1 MLKQILSEMYID
13 PDLLAELSEEQ
24 KQILFFKM
32 RQEQIRRWKE
42 REAAADKVSA
52 KKPLPKKASKKS
64 VQWKLGADNDVWVWV
79 MGEHPSDKSYAAI
92 CEEIQAQR
100 AKRLANEQGKETRET
115 DCAVT
120 QSLQPQPE
128 VLGETEVQGN
138 NKNTVEEQ
146 KEEARKNTAGT
157 IGKSQELKKE
167 ARDVHQML
175 ADCQMRKS
183 GFSQMKGGHRRNS
196 REETTVQLKAIPQS
210 HVPQSHACSEK
221 TLQKSDENEPEWQE
235 SLRKSKA
242 ADEKRRSLA
251 RQARDDYR
259 RLSLQGAH
267 RGKQADISKNAT
279 AGDRRPLQYPPLP
292 PKPKLLPPVTT
303 NGRAVRKEGIQ
314 RTISSS
320 AEESIIRWFKEEQFP
335 LRAGYQKNTDTIAPW
350 FHGILT
356 SRKAEELLSK
366 TVPGSFLVR
375 VSEKIKGYVLSYQ
388 SAEGCK
394 HFLIDASSDSYS
406 FLGVDQLQHSTL
418 ADLVDYHKD
427 EPITS
432 MGKELLLYPCGQE
445 DHEPDYI
452 SLFE

>member
-24 KQILFFKM
+24 KQILFYKM

-42 REAAADKVSA
+42 REAAADKVSG
-52 KKPLPKKASKKS
+52 KKPLPKKASTKS

-100 AKRLANEQGKETRET
+100 AKRL
-115 DCAVT
+115 D
-120 QSLQPQPE
+120 
-128 VLGETEVQGN
+128 
-138 NKNTVEEQ
+138 
-146 KEEARKNTAGT
+146 
-157 IGKSQELKKE
+157 SQLRMESLKKLR
-167 ARDVHQML
+167 RDYSPAEGNTTKPQML
-175 ADCQMRKS
+175 
-183 GFSQMKGGHRRNS
+183 
-196 REETTVQLKAIPQS
+196 RE
-210 HVPQSHACSEK
+210 SEV
-221 TLQKSDENEPEWQE
+221 
-235 SLRKSKA
+235 RKSKA

-259 RLSLQGAH
+259 RLSLQGAR

-292 PKPKLLPPVTT
+292 PKPKLPPPVMA
-303 NGRAVRKEGIQ
+303 NGGAIQ
-314 RTISSS
+314 RTISNS
-320 AEESIIRWFKEEQFP
+320 AEESIIKWFKEEQFP
-335 LRAGYQKNTDTIAPW
+335 LRAGYQKTTDTIAPW

-375 VSEKIKGYVLSYQ
+375 VSEKIKGYALSYR

>member
-1 MLKQILSEMYID
+1 MLKQILSDMYID

-32 RQEQIRRWKE
+32 RQEQIRRWEE
-42 REAAADKVSA
+42 REAAAERASV
-52 KKPLPKKASKKS
+52 KKPPPRKANGKS
-64 VQWKLGADNDVWVWV
+64 VTWKLGADNDVWVWV

-100 AKRLANEQGKETRET
+100 TKRLMREQGKEGRESDSSVTR
-115 DCAVT
+115 
-120 QSLQPQPE
+120 SLHPE
-128 VLGETEVQGN
+128 PGVLGETDLHGI
-138 NKNTVEEQ
+138 KKTTAEEK
-146 KEEARKNTAGT
+146 KENGRKNTAATTGR
-157 IGKSQELKKE
+157 SQELTKMKE
-167 ARDVHQML
+167 AQ
-175 ADCQMRKS
+175 
-183 GFSQMKGGHRRNS
+183 RRNS
-196 REETTVQLKAIPQS
+196 GEETTAPQEA
-210 HVPQSHACSEK
+210 VPQSQPSSESRR
-221 TLQKSDENEPEWQE
+221 TPQKSDENEPEWQE

-259 RLSLQGAH
+259 RLSLQGIH
-267 RGKQADISKNAT
+267 RGKQADISKGAS

-292 PKPKLLPPVTT
+292 PKPKLVPPAMA
-303 NGRAVRKEGIQ
+303 NGRAIRKEGIQ
-314 RTISSS
+314 RTISNSTQ
-320 AEESIIRWFKEEQFP
+320 ESIVKWFKEEQFP
-335 LRAGYQKNTDTIAPW
+335 LRAGYEKSTDVIAPW

-356 SRKAEELLSK
+356 SKKAEELLNK

-375 VSEKIKGYVLSYQ
+375 VSEKIKGYVLSYR
-388 SAEGCK
+388 SVEGCK

-432 MGKELLLYPCGQE
+432 LGKELLLYPCGQE
-445 DHEPDYI
+445 AQEPDYI

>member
-1 MLKQILSEMYID
+1 MLKQILSDMYID

-32 RQEQIRRWKE
+32 RQEQIRRWEE
-42 REAAADKVSA
+42 REAVMDKASA
-52 KKPLPKKASKKS
+52 KKPLPRKDNGKS
-64 VQWKLGADNDVWVWV
+64 VTWKLGADNDVWVWV

-100 AKRLANEQGKETRET
+100 AKRLEREQGEEGRET
-115 DCAVT
+115 DSSVT
-120 QSLQPQPE
+120 WSLHPQPGA
-128 VLGETEVQGN
+128 LGETDLHR
-138 NKNTVEEQ
+138 NKKSTVEEK
-146 KEEARKNTAGT
+146 KEDGRKTAAAT
-157 IGKSQELKKE
+157 TGKSQELTKVKE
-167 ARDVHQML
+167 AQ
-175 ADCQMRKS
+175 
-183 GFSQMKGGHRRNS
+183 RRNS
-196 REETTVQLKAIPQS
+196 GEETAAPQETIPQS
-210 HVPQSHACSEK
+210 HPSSESQRR
-221 TLQKSDENEPEWQE
+221 LQKSDENEPEWQE

-259 RLSLQGAH
+259 RLSLQGIH
-267 RGKQADISKNAT
+267 RGKQADISKGAT

-292 PKPKLLPPVTT
+292 PKPKLLPPVMA
-303 NGRAVRKEGIQ
+303 NGRVIRKEGIQ
-314 RTISSS
+314 RTISNST
-320 AEESIIRWFKEEQFP
+320 EESIIKWFKEEQFP
-335 LRAGYQKNTDTIAPW
+335 LRAGYQKTTDTIAPW

-356 SRKAEELLSK
+356 STRAEDLLNKS
-366 TVPGSFLVR
+366 VPGSFLVR
-375 VSEKIKGYVLSYQ
+375 VSEKIKGYVLSYR
-388 SAEGCK
+388 SVEGCK

-432 MGKELLLYPCGQE
+432 LGKELLLYPCGQE
-445 DHEPDYI
+445 DQEPDYI

>member
-1 MLKQILSEMYID
+1 MLKQILSDMYID

-42 REAAADKVSA
+42 REAAADKA
-52 KKPLPKKASKKS
+52 FAKPLPRKANGKS
-64 VQWKLGADNDVWVWV
+64 VTWKLGADNDVWVWV

-100 AKRLANEQGKETRET
+100 AKRLAREQGKEGRET
-115 DCAVT
+115 DSSVT
-120 QSLQPQPE
+120 RSLHPQPG
-128 VLGETEVQGN
+128 VLSETDLHA
-138 NKNTVEEQ
+138 NKKSTVEEK
-146 KEEARKNTAGT
+146 KEDGRKTAAAT
-157 IGKSQELKKE
+157 TGKSQELAK
-167 ARDVHQML
+167 
-175 ADCQMRKS
+175 
-183 GFSQMKGGHRRNS
+183 RRNS
-196 REETTVQLKAIPQS
+196 GEETTAPQEAIPQS
-210 HVPQSHACSEK
+210 HPSLESQR

-259 RLSLQGAH
+259 RLSLQGIH
-267 RGKQADISKNAT
+267 KGKQADISKGAT

-292 PKPKLLPPVTT
+292 PKPKLLPPAMA
-303 NGRAVRKEGIQ
+303 NGRPIRKEGIQ
-314 RTISSS
+314 RTISNST
-320 AEESIIRWFKEEQFP
+320 EESIIKWFKEEQFP
-335 LRAGYQKNTDTIAPW
+335 LRAGYQKTTDMIAPW

-356 SRKAEELLSK
+356 SKKAEELLNK

-375 VSEKIKGYVLSYQ
+375 ISEKIKGYVLSYR
-388 SAEGCK
+388 SVEGCK

-432 MGKELLLYPCGQE
+432 LGKELLLYPCGQE
-445 DHEPDYI
+445 DQEPDYI
-452 SLFE
+452 SLFD

>member
-32 RQEQIRRWKE
+32 RQEQIRRWEE
-42 REAAADKVSA
+42 REAAMDKASA
-52 KKPLPKKASKKS
+52 KKPLPRKANGKS
-64 VQWKLGADNDVWVWV
+64 VTWKLGADNDVWVWV

-92 CEEIQAQR
+92 CEERQAQR
-100 AKRLANEQGKETRET
+100 AKQLAREQGKEGRGT
-115 DCAVT
+115 DSSVT
-120 QSLQPQPE
+120 QSLHPQPE
-128 VLGETEVQGN
+128 VLGETHLHGN
-138 NKNTVEEQ
+138 KKCTVEEK
-146 KEEARKNTAGT
+146 KEGGKKPAAAIPGKN
-157 IGKSQELKKE
+157 QELTKRE
-167 ARDVHQML
+167 TRDVHQML
-175 ADCQMRKS
+175 ADCYVRKR
-183 GFSQMKGGHRRNS
+183 GFQQIKEAQRRNS
-196 REETTVQLKAIPQS
+196 EETTAPCEAIPQS
-210 HVPQSHACSEK
+210 HPSSESQR

-259 RLSLQGAH
+259 RLSLQGIH
-267 RGKQADISKNAT
+267 RGKQADISKGAT

-292 PKPKLLPPVTT
+292 PKPKLLPPATA
-303 NGRAVRKEGIQ
+303 NGRAIRKEGIQ

-320 AEESIIRWFKEEQFP
+320 TEESIIKWFKEEQFP
-335 LRAGYQKNTDTIAPW
+335 LRAGYQKTTDTIAPW

-356 SRKAEELLSK
+356 SKKAEELLNK

-375 VSEKIKGYVLSYQ
+375 VSEKIKGYVLSYR
-388 SAEGCK
+388 SVEGCK

-418 ADLVDYHKD
+418 ADLVDYHKE

-432 MGKELLLYPCGQE
+432 LGKELLLYPCGQE
-445 DHEPDYI
+445 DQELDYI

>member
-1 MLKQILSEMYID
+1 MLKQILSDMYID

-32 RQEQIRRWKE
+32 RQEQIRRWEE
-42 REAAADKVSA
+42 REAAADKASA
-52 KKPLPKKASKKS
+52 KKPLPRKANGKS
-64 VQWKLGADNDVWVWV
+64 VTWKLGADNDVWVWV
-79 MGEHPSDKSYAAI
+79 MGEHPSDKSYTAI

-100 AKRLANEQGKETRET
+100 AKRLAREQGKEGRET
-115 DCAVT
+115 DSSAT
-120 QSLQPQPE
+120 RSLHPQPGG
-128 VLGETEVQGN
+128 LGETDLHGN
-138 NKNTVEEQ
+138 KKSTVEEK
-146 KEEARKNTAGT
+146 KEGGRKTAAAT
-157 IGKSQELKKE
+157 TGKSQDLTKRET
-167 ARDVHQML
+167 RDVHQML
-175 ADCQMRKS
+175 ADCHMRKC
-183 GFSQMKGGHRRNS
+183 GFQQMKEAQRKNS
-196 REETTVQLKAIPQS
+196 EETTAPQEAILQS
-210 HVPQSHACSEK
+210 HPSSESQR

-259 RLSLQGAH
+259 RFSLQGIH
-267 RGKQADISKNAT
+267 RGKKADISKGAT

-292 PKPKLLPPVTT
+292 PKPKILPPAMA
-303 NGRAVRKEGIQ
+303 NGRVIRKEGIQ
-314 RTISSS
+314 RTISNST
-320 AEESIIRWFKEEQFP
+320 EESIIKWFKAEQFP
-335 LRAGYQKNTDTIAPW
+335 LRAGYQKTTDTIAPW

-356 SRKAEELLSK
+356 SKKAEELLNK

-375 VSEKIKGYVLSYQ
+375 VSEKIKGYVLSYR
-388 SAEGCK
+388 SVEGCK

-432 MGKELLLYPCGQE
+432 LGKELLLYPCGQE
-445 DHEPDYI
+445 DQEPDYI

>member
-1 MLKQILSEMYID
+1 MLKQILSDMYID

-32 RQEQIRRWKE
+32 RQEQIRRWEE
-42 REAAADKVSA
+42 REAAADKASA
-52 KKPLPKKASKKS
+52 KKSASFPANGKS
-64 VQWKLGADNDVWVWV
+64 VTWKLGADNDVWVWV

-100 AKRLANEQGKETRET
+100 AKRLAGTKLN
-115 DCAVT
+115 
-120 QSLQPQPE
+120 
-128 VLGETEVQGN
+128 VLFL
-138 NKNTVEEQ
+138 
-146 KEEARKNTAGT
+146 
-157 IGKSQELKKE
+157 SQVKE
-167 ARDVHQML
+167 AQ
-175 ADCQMRKS
+175 
-183 GFSQMKGGHRRNS
+183 RRNS
-196 REETTVQLKAIPQS
+196 GEETTVHQEAIPQS
-210 HVPQSHACSEK
+210 HPSLESQR

-259 RLSLQGAH
+259 RLSLQGIH
-267 RGKQADISKNAT
+267 RGKQADISKGAT

-292 PKPKLLPPVTT
+292 PKPKLLPPVMA
-303 NGRAVRKEGIQ
+303 NGRGVQ
-314 RTISSS
+314 RTISNST
-320 AEESIIRWFKEEQFP
+320 EENIIRWFKEEQFP
-335 LRAGYQKNTDTIAPW
+335 LRAGYQKTTDMIAPW

-356 SRKAEELLSK
+356 SKKAEELLNK

-375 VSEKIKGYVLSYQ
+375 ISEKIKGYVLSYR
-388 SAEGCK
+388 SVEGCK

-432 MGKELLLYPCGQE
+432 LGKELLLYPCGQE
-445 DHEPDYI
+445 DQEPDYI

>member
-1 MLKQILSEMYID
+1 MLKQILSDMYID

-42 REAAADKVSA
+42 REAAADKALA
-52 KKPLPKKASKKS
+52 KKPLPRKANGKS
-64 VQWKLGADNDVWVWV
+64 VTWKLGADNDVWVWV

-100 AKRLANEQGKETRET
+100 AKRLAREQGKEGRET
-115 DCAVT
+115 DSSVT
-120 QSLQPQPE
+120 RSLHPQPG
-128 VLGETEVQGN
+128 VLSETDLHA
-138 NKNTVEEQ
+138 NKKSTVEEK
-146 KEEARKNTAGT
+146 KENGRKAAAATT
-157 IGKSQELKKE
+157 GKSQELTKRE
-167 ARDVHQML
+167 SRDVHQML
-175 ADCQMRKS
+175 ADCHVRKH
-183 GFSQMKGGHRRNS
+183 GFQQTKEAQRRNS
-196 REETTVQLKAIPQS
+196 GEETTAPQEAIPQS
-210 HVPQSHACSEK
+210 HPSLESQR

-259 RLSLQGAH
+259 RLSLQGIH
-267 RGKQADISKNAT
+267 RGKQGDISKGAT

-292 PKPKLLPPVTT
+292 PKPKLLPPAMA
-303 NGRAVRKEGIQ
+303 NGRAIRKEGIQ
-314 RTISSS
+314 RTISNST
-320 AEESIIRWFKEEQFP
+320 EESIIKWFKEEQFP
-335 LRAGYQKNTDTIAPW
+335 LRAGYQKTTDTIAPW

-356 SRKAEELLSK
+356 SKKAEELLNK

-375 VSEKIKGYVLSYQ
+375 ISEKIKGYVLSYR
-388 SAEGCK
+388 SVEGCK

-432 MGKELLLYPCGQE
+432 LGKELLLYPCGQE
-445 DHEPDYI
+445 DQEPDYT

>member
-52 KKPLPKKASKKS
+52 KKPLPKKASTKS

-100 AKRLANEQGKETRET
+100 AKRLASEQGKETRET

-128 VLGETEVQGN
+128 VLGETEVQGK

-157 IGKSQELKKE
+157 IGKSQELKKRE

-175 ADCQMRKS
+175 ADCQMRKG
-183 GFSQMKGGHRRNS
+183 GFSQMKGGHGRNS
-196 REETTVQLKAIPQS
+196 GEETTVPLKAIPQS
-210 HVPQSHACSEK
+210 HTCSESQK
-221 TLQKSDENEPEWQE
+221 MLQKSDENEPEWQE

-292 PKPKLLPPVTT
+292 PKPKLLPPAMA

-314 RTISSS
+314 RTISNS

-335 LRAGYQKNTDTIAPW
+335 LRAGYQKTTDTIAPW

-375 VSEKIKGYVLSYQ
+375 VSEKIKGYVLSYR

-445 DHEPDYI
+445 DHEPDYTC
-452 SLFE
+452 LFE

>member
-1 MLKQILSEMYID
+1 MLKQILSDMYID

-42 REAAADKVSA
+42 REAAADKAAA
-52 KKPLPKKASKKS
+52 KKPLPRKANGKS
-64 VQWKLGADNDVWVWV
+64 VTWKLGADNDVWVWV

-100 AKRLANEQGKETRET
+100 AMRLAREQGKEGRET
-115 DCAVT
+115 DSPVT
-120 QSLQPQPE
+120 RSLHPQPG
-128 VLGETEVQGN
+128 VLGETDLHGN
-138 NKNTVEEQ
+138 KKSTVEEK
-146 KEEARKNTAGT
+146 KEGGRKTAAAT
-157 IGKSQELKKE
+157 TGKSQEVTKRE
-167 ARDVHQML
+167 TRDVHQML
-175 ADCQMRKS
+175 ADCYMRKHGS
-183 GFSQMKGGHRRNS
+183 QQMKEAQRRNS
-196 REETTVQLKAIPQS
+196 EETTAPQEAIPQS
-210 HVPQSHACSEK
+210 YSSVESQR
-221 TLQKSDENEPEWQE
+221 TLQKADENEPEWQE

-251 RQARDDYR
+251 RQARDDYK
-259 RLSLQGAH
+259 RLSLQGIH
-267 RGKQADISKNAT
+267 RGKQADISKGAT

-292 PKPKLLPPVTT
+292 PKPQLLPPAMA
-303 NGRAVRKEGIQ
+303 NGRGVRKEGIR
-314 RTISSS
+314 RTISNST
-320 AEESIIRWFKEEQFP
+320 EESIIKWFKEEQFP
-335 LRAGYQKNTDTIAPW
+335 LRAGYQKTTDTIAPW

-356 SRKAEELLSK
+356 SKKAEELLNK

-375 VSEKIKGYVLSYQ
+375 VSEKIKGYVLSYR
-388 SAEGCK
+388 SVEGCK

-432 MGKELLLYPCGQE
+432 LGKELLLFPCGQE
-445 DHEPDYI
+445 DQEPDYA